1 MEMLGPELLWN
12 IFLTFVL
19 APVAFIVRNLRN
31 ELKRIDILV
40 NKTREE
46 IAKDFITKNEF
57 EKDFQRVLDAID
69 RIDNKL
75 DRLTFKE

>member
-1 MEMLGPELLWN
+1 MPLEPELLWN
-12 IFLTFVL
+12 IFLSFII
-19 APVAFIVRNLRN
+19 APVAFIVRNLMN

-46 IAKDFITKNEF
+46 IAKEYVSKNEF
-57 EKDFQRVLDAID
+57 EKSFERVMDAID

-75 DRLTFKE
+75 DRLTFKD

>member
-1 MEMLGPELLWN
+1 MLEPELLWN

-19 APVAFIVRNLRN
+19 APVAFIVRNLMN

-46 IAKDFITKNEF
+46 VARDFLSKSEF
-57 EKDFQRVLDAID
+57 EKDFQRVFNAIE

-75 DRLTFKE
+75 DRLTFKD

>member
-1 MEMLGPELLWN
+1 MLEPELLWN

-19 APVAFIVRNLRN
+19 APVAFIVRNLMN

-46 IAKDFITKNEF
+46 IAKDFLSKSEF
-57 EKDFQRVLDAID
+57 EKDFQRVLDAIG